1 MNNEAD
7 DKYNVPTLEE
17 LGKFTFTFAISFCY
31 SEFSF
36 FNLVFLPLPSSIQ

>member
-31 SEFSF
+31 SE
-36 FNLVFLPLPSSIQ
+36 LVFLPIPSSIQ